1 MRELDDDDVQELA
14 DLYGV
19 EPQDVEAWLSGKEE
33 AAEERELAREE
44 AELQA
49 EEAEEFADDAEELAS
64 EWGVTPGDVE
74 ALYDVIGDDLQA
86 GGSGLSADELRD
98 YIDDL
103 YDQLTEEGW
112 DLDVS
117 DLWDMYY
124 GYTPGG
130 ES

>member
-1 MRELDDDDVQELA
+1 MDDEDLEELA

-19 EPQDVEAWLSGKEE
+19 EPEE
-33 AAEERELAREE
+33 
-44 AELQA
+44 
-49 EEAEEFADDAEELAS
+49 
-64 EWGVTPGDVE
+64 VE
-74 ALYDVIGDDLQA
+74 ALWETIGDDLSFDA
-86 GGSGLSADELRD
+86 MTHAELRE

-124 GYTPGG
+124 GYTPTGD
-130 ES
+130 